1 MAAECRVKIIVEA
14 DGLGPGVIPF
24 TEYFTDENTPEDYR
38 RFDTAISSTAILL
51 SALVNIPSSE
61 IFGLAIRARGGDIY
75 LNTISTTIS
84 TKGTYVPDGQSQ
96 YLSFF
101 QGNGCKIT
109 MLGEAATEVTGL
121 LFADTVT

>member
-1 MAAECRVKIIVEA
+1 LAAEARVKIIVEA
-14 DGLGPGVIPF
+14 DGLGPGVIQF
-24 TEYFTDENTPEDYR
+24 AEYFTDENTPEDYR

-51 SALVNIPSSE
+51 SSIVNIPSSE
-61 IFGLAIRARGGDIY
+61 IFGLALRARGGDVY

-84 TKGTYVPDGQSQ
+84 TAGTYIPDGQSE

-101 QGNGCKIT
+101 QGNSCKIA
-109 MLGEAATEVTGL
+109 MIGEAATEITGL